1 MPEVAVAVRRAVRS
15 LPGTGAGLALVRV
28 IVTRHGGQVAIR
40 GRDVPGAVASTRVAA
55 PSVPE
60 PRPLSQI
67 RDIAAIPA
75 ARRPPRFEL
84 AADTGG

>member
-1 MPEVAVAVRRAVRS
+1 MIRMQSR
-15 LPGTGAGLALVRV
+15 AGLALVGV

-75 ARRPPRFEL
+75 ARRPPRKL
-84 AADTGG
+84 G